1 MTTRPNQPLPE
12 YFSDLVENLMG
23 TLQDGRKGFRQA
35 AEQLRDDG
43 HDELAAE
50 MEELSQQRER
60 LIREL
65 RTETRVRAVFEQ
77 DSGSTAG
84 ALHRGWMT
92 LKDAL
97 TGGDPH
103 AILAAAE
110 RGEDRAKGEY
120 QKALRE
126 SLPDDLQEI
135 VVRQAAEIETAH
147 DRVKALRDQHA
158 G

>member
-1 MTTRPNQPLPE
+1 MTTQPNQPLPE
-12 YFSDLVENLMG
+12 HFSDIVENLMV

-35 AEQLRDDG
+35 ADQLHDG
-43 HDELAAE
+43 GHGELAVE

-65 RTETRVRAVFEQ
+65 RTETRIHAAFKEG
-77 DSGSTAG
+77 SGSTGG

-97 TGGDPH
+97 TGNDPH

-110 RGEDRAKGEY
+110 RGEDRAKDEY

-126 SLPDDLQEI
+126 SLPDDLREI

>member
-1 MTTRPNQPLPE
+1 MTTQPNQPLPE
-12 YFSDLVENLMG
+12 HFSHIVESLMA
-23 TLQDGRKGFRQA
+23 TLQDGRKGFRRA
-35 AEQLRDDG
+35 AEQLQDDG
-43 HDELAAE
+43 HGELATE

-65 RTETRVRAVFEQ
+65 RTETRVHAAFEE
-77 DSGSTAG
+77 DSGSAAG

-97 TGGDPH
+97 TGDDPH

-110 RGEDRAKGEY
+110 RGEDHAKGEY
-120 QKALRE
+120 QKALE
-126 SLPDDLQEI
+126 EHLPDDLREI